1 MGNHELSEYALPER
15 ELSEPVVEL
24 TEEEKAGLVGEVPD
38 RRVVAVGAVLLVI
51 CAAFVVR
58 GAFGDGNGAGTG
70 DGPRPEDIAR
80 DRPPVA
86 AVTYEITGRGS
97 ADISYLARNEGGRG
111 GRPAV
116 AADVRLPWRKTV
128 FVPAGERP
136 VVSVRLDEGGGEA
149 RCALAVGGKHRHRDV
164 TAGAFGRATCSA
176 RVG

>member
-1 MGNHELSEYALPER
+1 MGNHGLSET
-15 ELSEPVVEL
+15 VVEL
-24 TEEEKAGLVGEVPD
+24 TEEEKAQLVGEVPD
-38 RRVVAVGAVLLVI
+38 RRVVTTGAVLLVI

-58 GAFGDGNGAGTG
+58 GMFGDGNGGNTG
-70 DGPRPEDIAR
+70 GGPHSEDIAR
-80 DRPPVA
+80 SRPPVA
-86 AVTYEITGRGS
+86 AVTYEITGTGS
-97 ADISYLARNEGGRG
+97 ADISYLTRNERGRG

-116 AADVRLPWRKTV
+116 EAGVRLPWRKTV

-164 TAGAFGRATCSA
+164 TAGAFGRATCSV